1 MSTRACIV
9 KFEKDVCKIAY
20 IHYGADF
27 ISNYIYLD
35 GMGEEFWNSVFDAA
49 KEWDEYAEFEN
60 FYYQEITD
68 AESIERLH
76 SYDASFVD
84 VDAAI
89 FIFVEYRP
97 ENELYEITIRGD
109 VSDEGEWWND
119 EWKED
124 EEGIDKIRKFVGVKS
139 AKEQ

>member
-9 KFEKDVCKIAY
+9 KFEKDVCKVAY

-49 KEWDEYAEFEN
+49 KECDENAELQN
-60 FYYQEITD
+60 FYYQEIKD

-76 SYDASFVD
+76 RYDASFVD

-97 ENELYEITIRGD
+97 GNDLYEITIKKDISNDGD
-109 VSDEGEWWND
+109 WWNED
-119 EWKED
+119 WKAD
-124 EEGIDKIRKFVGVKS
+124 AEEADKIRKLVGV
-139 AKEQ
+139 E

>member
-1 MSTRACIV
+1 MSTRACLV
-9 KFEKDVCKIAY
+9 KFEKDVCKVAY

-27 ISNYIYLD
+27 ISHYIYLD
-35 GMGEEFWNSVFDAA
+35 GMGEEFWNSVFNAA

-68 AESIERLH
+68 AESIARLH
-76 SYDASFVD
+76 RYDADFLD

-97 ENELYEITIRGD
+97 ENELYEITIRRD

-124 EEGIDKIRKFVGVKS
+124 EEAIDKIRKFVGVKS